1 MPQGAFV
8 KANEVFTPGSL
19 PTYTYYE
26 RPKLDLEQQLLSAVE
41 TKGIIAS
48 VSGPSK
54 SGKTVLCAN
63 VIGKSPM
70 VMVTGGGV
78 ASETACWNKVRT
90 RLGLP
95 TTPSS
100 TTTAARFH
108 EIESRAA
115 ISESSGG
122 NGHASSSIVPE
133 NGRNNGH
140 HEPNGGTPTYAGP
153 DGVEL
158 LEYLR
163 DQNKMLVI
171 DDFHY
176 IPREVQRPLVEQFK
190 EGARAGCTIVV
201 VSVPHR
207 SDDCI
212 RANPDLRGR
221 LICIDVPYWESDELG
236 TIPKTGLPLLDLHAE
251 ESLVELLVSE
261 SVSSPQLMQALC
273 LQLCRDIGV
282 DDGVRRKRQ
291 IELSIDQIKALFR
304 NTTAF
309 ANCKTA
315 FDIILAGPKPRG
327 SGRSLYHLADGSTGD
342 IYHVILRALTSDQPL
357 LTLSYA
363 EMKKRI
369 EMLVPTY
376 PPAGMAITSSIEQM
390 HKSVVEKLGEDRV
403 LEWDEE
409 KQALNLPDPY
419 FLYYLRWKRWD

>member
-1 MPQGAFV
+1 M

-54 SGKTVLCAN
+54 SGKTVPCTN
-63 VIGKSPM
+63 VIGSKPM
-70 VMVTGGGV
+70 VLITGGGV

-95 TTPSS
+95 ATLTS
-100 TTTAARFH
+100 TTTANRFREFDAAQTPADFPVVERASVEGARDSSW
-108 EIESRAA
+108 ESERHPSA
-115 ISESSGG
+115 
-122 NGHASSSIVPE
+122 
-133 NGRNNGH
+133 
-140 HEPNGGTPTYAGP
+140 GTTSYAGP
-153 DGVEL
+153 NGVEL

-163 DQNKMLVI
+163 DRNKMLVI

-190 EGARAGCTIVV
+190 EAARSGCTIVV

-251 ESLVELLVSE
+251 ERLVDRLVSE

-282 DDGVRRKRQ
+282 DDTVKQRRE
-291 IELSIDQIKALFR
+291 IELSVEQIKTLFR

-342 IYHVILRALTSDQPL
+342 IYHVILRALTFEEPL

-369 EMLVPTY
+369 ETLVPTY
-376 PPAGMAITSSIEQM
+376 PPPGIAITSSIQQM